1 MGFSRPRTLLRKLTL
16 FFRKSYFSF
25 LWSEVLLPD
34 IDVLVSVVGEEADL
48 VVPLS
53 GGCVETVVLE
63 LAVDGALQDCPCRVK
78 HLFQQGCRLFLCNF
92 CKVSPGRIG

>member
-1 MGFSRPRTLLRKLTL
+1 M
-16 FFRKSYFSF
+16 
-25 LWSEVLLPD
+25 
-34 IDVLVSVVGEEADL
+34 SVVGEEADL

-78 HLFQQGCRLFLCNF
+78 HLFQQGCRLFFVQFFAKSLHILLQEI
-92 CKVSPGRIG
+92 VSFFENLGIPC